1 MEKNEVKMT
10 LGEKFLKT
18 SMIYFIV
25 GITMGALLTVKP
37 VHDFA
42 LQSPIFAGAH
52 SHINLIGWVSLAI
65 IGGIYIMIKDKPMHS
80 EKIGNTGF
88 WLLSSGIAII
98 FILMLIAGYIG
109 SSLALAGKGAMIEA
123 ETAPYMILIMVF
135 AIVITIGAYLTVYNL
150 FKTMSR

>member
-1 MEKNEVKMT
+1 MT

-25 GITMGALLTVKP
+25 GITMGALFTIKSIKP
-37 VHDFA
+37 VHDFV

-65 IGGIYIMIKDKPMHS
+65 IGGIYMMIKDKPMHS

-88 WLLSSGIAII
+88 WLLNSGISIM

-109 SSLALAGKGAMIEA
+109 SSLAIAGNGAMIEA

-135 AIVITIGAYLTVYNL
+135 AIVIAIGAYLTVYNL
-150 FKTMSR
+150 FKTMSK